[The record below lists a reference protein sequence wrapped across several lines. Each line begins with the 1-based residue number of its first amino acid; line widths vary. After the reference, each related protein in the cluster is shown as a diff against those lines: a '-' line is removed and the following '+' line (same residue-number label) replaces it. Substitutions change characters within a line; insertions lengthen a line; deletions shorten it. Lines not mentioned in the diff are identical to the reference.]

1 MTISEA
7 KTDFVSTIADIARE
21 AGALLMGHFQKHVA
35 VEYKGEA
42 DLVTIADREA
52 EALIRKRIRGNWP
65 SHDILGEEEGLVDTG
80 SDYRWYVDPL
90 DGTTNFAHGFP
101 VFCTSIALEHK
112 GARIAGVVYDP
123 TRDELFA
130 AEQGGGA
137 YLNHRR
143 IQVSKTANLAE
154 SLLGTGFPSYKRHKN
169 PNIHFYHQ
177 ITLRTHGVRRAGS
190 AALDLCCVASGRFD
204 GFWELNLNPW
214 DTAAGVLL
222 VEEAGG
228 KVSDFLGGP
237 FQIASR
243 ETLATNG
250 ILHPALL
257 QEFQQIISGRDLEP
271 LPDPRIAAS
280 AKD

>member
-1 MTISEA
+1 ME
-7 KTDFVSTIADIARE
+7 
-21 AGALLMGHFQKHVA
+21 HFQQHVS

-52 EALIRKRIRGNWP
+52 EALIRKRIRGHWP

-80 SDYRWYVDPL
+80 SEYRWYVDPL

-137 YLNHRR
+137 YLNQRR
-143 IQVSKTANLAE
+143 IQVSKTAKLAE

-177 ITLRTHGVRRAGS
+177 LTLRSHGVRRAGS

-237 FQIASR
+237 FQIASH

-250 ILHPALL
+250 ILHSALL
-257 QEFQQIISGRDLEP
+257 QEFEQIISGRNLEP

>member
-1 MTISEA
+1 ME
-7 KTDFVSTIADIARE
+7 
-21 AGALLMGHFQKHVA
+21 HFQKHVA

-65 SHDILGEEEGLVDTG
+65 SHDVLGEEEGLVDTG

-112 GARIAGVVYDP
+112 GARIAGVIYDP

-137 YLNHRR
+137 YLNQQR
-143 IQVSKTANLAE
+143 IQVSNTAKLAE

-177 ITLRTHGVRRAGS
+177 ITLRSHGVRRAGS

-237 FQIASR
+237 FQSASR

-250 ILHPALL
+250 ILHTALL
-257 QEFQQIISGRDLEP
+257 QEFEQIISGRNLEP